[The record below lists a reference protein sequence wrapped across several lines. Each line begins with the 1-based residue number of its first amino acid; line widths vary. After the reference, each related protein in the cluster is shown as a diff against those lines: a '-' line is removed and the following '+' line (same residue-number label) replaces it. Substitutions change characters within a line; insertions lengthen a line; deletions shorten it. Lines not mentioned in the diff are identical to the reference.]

1 MQFSGKND
9 HSNKT
14 KKMGIFSSN
23 IKLLRKRKNLT
34 QGEVAKILKIKRSS
48 LSGYENEVAL
58 PNMAALIS
66 LSEFYNV
73 SIDTLVK
80 VDLAVLP
87 ESQLNQLERGYDV
100 YIKGSNL
107 RILVTAVGADNEEN
121 IELVPEKAKAG
132 YASGF
137 ADPEYI
143 KVLPTFRLP
152 FLSKQK
158 KYRSFQI
165 SGDSM
170 LPIPDGS
177 FITGE
182 FIQNWNQIKDK
193 QAYIILTIND
203 GIVFKVAENKIKAE
217 GILVLHSLNPLYE
230 PYEISVQDIKEVW
243 RFVNYIS
250 SEIPETNEMKTE
262 LLMQNLRILQRDVK
276 QIQTKLQ
283 L

>member
-1 MQFSGKND
+1 
-9 HSNKT
+9 
-14 KKMGIFSSN
+14 MGIFSSN